1 MTAPRGTA
9 LVTGAQRGIGRAIA
23 LRAGALGFPVA
34 VNYMEQAG
42 EAEAVRDEIV
52 AAGGTAMTVRADVAS
67 VAQIDAMVAEVEQT
81 LGPLEVLVNNAGV
94 FPRRDFLDLTEDLW
108 DQILDVNLKGTCFA
122 SLASARS
129 MIRRGHGGSII
140 SLASSAINGSPR
152 AVAYT
157 ASKGGIVA
165 MTRGMAVELAP
176 HGIRVNAIAP
186 GLTNT
191 LQPRQGMTEDEV
203 QDQSAAVLLGRMA
216 EPEDIANMAAYLM
229 TDASVMV
236 TGQTLHINGGNYRP

>member
-129 MIRRGHGGSII
+129 MIRF
-140 SLASSAINGSPR
+140 
-152 AVAYT
+152 
-157 ASKGGIVA
+157 SK
-165 MTRGMAVELAP
+165 
-176 HGIRVNAIAP
+176 
-186 GLTNT
+186 
-191 LQPRQGMTEDEV
+191 
-203 QDQSAAVLLGRMA
+203 
-216 EPEDIANMAAYLM
+216 
-229 TDASVMV
+229 
-236 TGQTLHINGGNYRP
+236 TGP